1 MKGATLVLSRILP
14 LIKLHKAP
22 VEQLSRKFASF
33 GVFLQDAFQRGEDVR
48 DADLACAFHRERERN
63 GRWMGASGY
72 LKILISW
79 CLRLI
84 SGTAN

>member
-1 MKGATLVLSRILP
+1 MKGATIVLSRILS

-22 VEQLSRKFASF
+22 VEQLSRKFASL
-33 GVFLQDAFQRGEDVR
+33 GVFLQDAFRRGEDVR
-48 DADLACAFHRERERN
+48 NADLGCAFHRERERN

-72 LKILISW
+72 LEILILW

-84 SGTAN
+84 SGVAN